1 MLNNNNSVKP
11 LPTEKAKKEKKKL
24 FHVEK
29 RFNMALWQSILIR
42 FGFIIFAVF
51 MGLLVLTMAYG
62 INPFLSFGNLFKGT
76 FGDLLSG
83 NFDRLWEFLR
93 DSALLLGVGL
103 ALIPAF
109 KMKFWNLGG
118 NGQIAIGALVCLI
131 MMVELGGNMPD
142 IAVVLISVVASV
154 AAGAIW
160 AAIPSIFKAFF
171 DTNESLFTLMM
182 NYIATGLVSVWIY
195 WRFPGNSNVVP
206 TQSNGRLPV
215 LFNDKLLIII
225 LIAALFVGILFYL
238 KFSKHGY
245 ELSVVGE
252 SVKTAK
258 YVGINSKKVI
268 IRTLIMSGALCGFV
282 GFLIGS
288 GVDYTIIAETTH
300 RGMGFTAIMAVWL
313 GKFNPIVTI
322 FTAMF
327 ITFITK
333 GMGQVQMAN
342 SRYITDASATSIVMG
357 LIYLFVIASEFFI
370 EYKIMYNKN
379 GKETDVLEI
388 IGGFFKKVFG
398 PVGRFFK
405 KVFVPV
411 GRFFAKVFIA
421 IGRFFKKL
429 FRIKDKA
436 KEKPAKESIDDFD
449 EENQVSL
456 DGAKQ
461 IAEPETSPS
470 KKKATSGKK
479 KSQKGSK

>member
-1 MLNNNNSVKP
+1 MLNNNNSVKTP
-11 LPTEKAKKEKKKL
+11 SIEKAPKEKKKL

-29 RFNMALWQSILIR
+29 RFNMAAWQSILIR

-62 INPFLSFGNLFKGT
+62 INPFLSFGNLFKGA
-76 FGDLLSG
+76 FGDINDIIKG
-83 NFDRLWEFLR
+83 NFDIFWEFLR

-103 ALIPAF
+103 ALVPAF

-118 NGQIAIGALVCLI
+118 NGQIAIGALASLI
-131 MMVELGGNMPD
+131 MMVELGGKMPD
-142 IAVVLISVVASV
+142 IVVVLISFGLAIV
-154 AAGAIW
+154 AGAIW
-160 AAIPSIFKAFF
+160 AAIPAIFKAFF
-171 DTNESLFTLMM
+171 ETNESLFTLMM

-195 WRFPGNSNVVP
+195 WRFPSNSNVVP

-215 LFNDKLLIII
+215 VFNEKLLIVI
-225 LIAALFVGILFYL
+225 LVAVLFVGILFYL
-238 KFSKHGY
+238 KSSKHGY

-252 SVKTAK
+252 SVNTAR

-268 IRTLIMSGALCGFV
+268 IRTLILSGAICGFV

-288 GVDYTIIAETTH
+288 GVDYTITAETTH

-313 GKFNPIVTI
+313 AKFNPIVTI
-322 FTAMF
+322 FTALF

-379 GKETDVLEI
+379 GKETDVFEI
-388 IGGFFKKVFG
+388 IGGFFKKL
-398 PVGRFFK
+398 FK
-405 KVFVPV
+405 K
-411 GRFFAKVFIA
+411 
-421 IGRFFKKL
+421 KK
-429 FRIKDKA
+429 KEEKPQEVKPEA
-436 KEKPAKESIDDFD
+436 KEEKAEEPQAEEAK
-449 EENQVSL
+449 
-456 DGAKQ
+456 
-461 IAEPETSPS
+461 
-470 KKKATSGKK
+470 
-479 KSQKGSK
+479 

>member
-1 MLNNNNSVKP
+1 MKAKKKLEARTMLNNNNSVKP
-11 LPTEKAKKEKKKL
+11 LPAEKDKKEKKKL

-62 INPFLSFGNLFKGT
+62 INPFLSFGNLFKGA
-76 FGDLLSG
+76 FGDFNDFIKG

-131 MMVELGGNMPD
+131 MMVELGGKMPD
-142 IAVVLISVVASV
+142 IVVVLISVIASV
-154 AAGAIW
+154 VAGAIW

-225 LIAALFVGILFYL
+225 LVAALFVGILFYL

-252 SVKTAK
+252 SVNTAR

-288 GVDYTIIAETTH
+288 GVDYTITAETTH

-313 GKFNPIVTI
+313 AKFNPIVTI
-322 FTAMF
+322 FTALF

-342 SRYITDASATSIVMG
+342 SRFITDASATSIVMG

-388 IGGFFKKVFG
+388 IGGFFKNLFG
-398 PVGRFFK
+398 VKGKIK
-405 KVFVPV
+405 K
-411 GRFFAKVFIA
+411 
-421 IGRFFKKL
+421 
-429 FRIKDKA
+429 
-436 KEKPAKESIDDFD
+436 EPAKKSIDSD
-449 EENQVSL
+449 EEPKPEASL
-456 DGAKQ
+456 DEAKQ
-461 IAEPETSPS
+461 ILEPETSPS
-470 KKKATSGKK
+470 KKKATSGRK

>member
-1 MLNNNNSVKP
+1 MLNNNNSVKTP
-11 LPTEKAKKEKKKL
+11 SIEKAPKEKKKL

-29 RFNMALWQSILIR
+29 RFNMAAWQSILIR

-62 INPFLSFGNLFKGT
+62 INPFLSFGNLFKGA
-76 FGDLLSG
+76 FGDINDIIKG
-83 NFDRLWEFLR
+83 NFDIFWEFLR

-103 ALIPAF
+103 ALVPAF

-118 NGQIAIGALVCLI
+118 NGQIAIGALASLI
-131 MMVELGGNMPD
+131 MMVELGGKMPD
-142 IAVVLISVVASV
+142 IVVVLISFGLAIV
-154 AAGAIW
+154 AGAIW
-160 AAIPSIFKAFF
+160 AAIPAIFKAFF
-171 DTNESLFTLMM
+171 ETNESLFTLMM

-195 WRFPGNSNVVP
+195 WRFPSNSNVVP

-215 LFNDKLLIII
+215 LFNEKLLIVI
-225 LIAALFVGILFYL
+225 LVAVLFVGILFYL
-238 KFSKHGY
+238 KSSKHGY

-252 SVKTAK
+252 SVNTAR

-268 IRTLIMSGALCGFV
+268 IRTLILSGAICGFV

-288 GVDYTIIAETTH
+288 GVDYTITAETTH

-313 GKFNPIVTI
+313 AKFNPIVTI
-322 FTAMF
+322 FTALF

-379 GKETDVLEI
+379 GKETDVFEI
-388 IGGFFKKVFG
+388 IGGFFKKLFG
-398 PVGRFFK
+398 IKNNNK
-405 KVFVPV
+405 KE
-411 GRFFAKVFIA
+411 A
-421 IGRFFKKL
+421 
-429 FRIKDKA
+429 
-436 KEKPAKESIDDFD
+436 AKESIDID
-449 EENQVSL
+449 EEKQPSL
-456 DGAKQ
+456 DEAKQ
-461 IAEPETSPS
+461 TLEPEMSPS
-470 KKKATSGKK
+470 KKKATGGRK

>member
-1 MLNNNNSVKP
+1 MLKDNSSVQTP
-11 LPTEKAKKEKKKL
+11 SIEKAPKEKKKL

-29 RFNMALWQSILIR
+29 RFNMATWQSILIR

-62 INPFLSFGNLFKGT
+62 INPFLSFGNLFKGA
-76 FGDLLSG
+76 FGEIFKG
-83 NFDRLWEFLR
+83 NFDNLWEFLR

-131 MMVELGGNMPD
+131 MMVELGGKMPD
-142 IAVVLISVVASV
+142 IVVVLISLV
-154 AAGAIW
+154 AAVVVGAIW
-160 AAIPSIFKAFF
+160 AAIPAIFKAFF

-206 TQSNGRLPV
+206 VQDDGRLPI
-215 LFNDKLLIII
+215 LFNKQLLIII
-225 LIAALFVGILFYL
+225 LVAVLFVAILFYL

-252 SVKTAK
+252 SINTAK

-268 IRTLIMSGALCGFV
+268 IRTLILSGALCGFI

-288 GVDYTIIAETTH
+288 GVDYTITAETTH

-313 GKFNPIVTI
+313 AKFNPIVTI
-322 FTAMF
+322 FTALF

-342 SRYITDASATSIVMG
+342 SRYITDASATSMVMG

-398 PVGRFFK
+398 PVGRFFAM
-405 KVFVPV
+405 VFVPV
-411 GRFFAKVFIA
+411 GRFFKALFGTKDNAK
-421 IGRFFKKL
+421 
-429 FRIKDKA
+429 
-436 KEKPAKESIDDFD
+436 KEPAKKSIDID
-449 EENQVSL
+449 EDNQANL
-456 DGAKQ
+456 DEAKQ
-461 IAEPETSPS
+461 ILEPETSPS
-470 KKKATSGKK
+470 KKKTTSGRK

>member
-1 MLNNNNSVKP
+1 MLNNNNSVKTP
-11 LPTEKAKKEKKKL
+11 SIEKAPKEKKKL

-29 RFNMALWQSILIR
+29 RFNMAAWQSILIR

-62 INPFLSFGNLFKGT
+62 INPFLSFGNLFKGA
-76 FGDLLSG
+76 FGDINDIIKG
-83 NFDRLWEFLR
+83 NFDIFWEFLR

-103 ALIPAF
+103 ALVPAF

-118 NGQIAIGALVCLI
+118 NGQIAIGALASLI
-131 MMVELGGNMPD
+131 MMVELGGKMPD
-142 IAVVLISVVASV
+142 IVVVLISFGLAIV
-154 AAGAIW
+154 AGAIW
-160 AAIPSIFKAFF
+160 AAIPAIFKAFF
-171 DTNESLFTLMM
+171 ETNESLFTLMM

-195 WRFPGNSNVVP
+195 WRFPSNSNVVP

-215 LFNDKLLIII
+215 VFNEKLLIVI
-225 LIAALFVGILFYL
+225 LVAVLFVGILFYL
-238 KFSKHGY
+238 KSSKHGY

-252 SVKTAK
+252 SVNTAR

-288 GVDYTIIAETTH
+288 GVDYTITAETTH

-313 GKFNPIVTI
+313 AKFNPIVTI
-322 FTAMF
+322 FTALF

-379 GKETDVLEI
+379 GKETDVFEI
-388 IGGFFKKVFG
+388 IGGFFKKLFG
-398 PVGRFFK
+398 IKNNNK
-405 KVFVPV
+405 KE
-411 GRFFAKVFIA
+411 A
-421 IGRFFKKL
+421 
-429 FRIKDKA
+429 
-436 KEKPAKESIDDFD
+436 AKESIDID
-449 EENQVSL
+449 EEKQPSL
-456 DGAKQ
+456 DEAKQ
-461 IAEPETSPS
+461 TLEPEMSPS
-470 KKKATSGKK
+470 KKKATGGRK

>member
-62 INPFLSFGNLFKGT
+62 INPFLSFGNLFKGA
-76 FGDLLSG
+76 FGDFNELINKG

-131 MMVELGGNMPD
+131 MMVELGGKMPD
-142 IAVVLISVVASV
+142 IVVVLISVIASV
-154 AAGAIW
+154 VAGAIW

-252 SVKTAK
+252 SVNTAR

-268 IRTLIMSGALCGFV
+268 IRTLILSGALCGFV

-288 GVDYTIIAETTH
+288 GVDYTITAETTH

-388 IGGFFKKVFG
+388 IGGFFKKL
-398 PVGRFFK
+398 FK
-405 KVFVPV
+405 
-411 GRFFAKVFIA
+411 
-421 IGRFFKKL
+421 
-429 FRIKDKA
+429 IKGKA
-436 KEKPAKESIDDFD
+436 KEKPAKKSIDDID

-470 KKKATSGKK
+470 KKKATSGRK